1 MTPLQAKM
9 IKAMELRNLAKGTQ
23 DYYLLAVK
31 GIARFYN
38 QPPDTLTREMIEDY
52 LLYLK
57 NDKGNTGGSCG
68 CTVSGLRFFY
78 RYVAEKEIAFTFS
91 VGKRPTKLP
100 TVLNPEQIEKLI
112 NAANHNL
119 KHRLILMT
127 TYSAGLRISELAAL
141 KPEDIDSKRMLI
153 KVERGK
159 GGHQRYTVL
168 SSKLLK
174 ELRQYYKICRPRPY
188 LFPSTFK
195 GREGQPLT
203 NQAIQRI
210 YYEACK
216 KAGIKNGAG
225 PHTLRHS
232 FATHLLEAGYDI
244 RRIQVLLG
252 HRRLTTTMIYL
263 HVSRKTLSKI
273 PSPLDLFGS
282 QPTPTGDST
291 DDPHD

>member
-1 MTPLQAKM
+1 MTPLQKKM

-23 DYYLLAVK
+23 YYYRLAVK

-78 RYVAEKEIAFTFS
+78 RYVAEKEISFTFS

-100 TVLNPEQIEKLI
+100 TVLSPEQIEKLI
-112 NAANHNL
+112 NAAKNL

-127 TYSAGLRISELAAL
+127 TYSAGLRISEVAAL
-141 KPEDIDSKRMLI
+141 KPEHIDSKQMLI
-153 KVERGK
+153 KVEKGK
-159 GGHQRYTVL
+159 GGHQRYTCL

-174 ELRQYYKICRPRPY
+174 ELRHYYKICQPHPY
-188 LFPSTFK
+188 LFPSTYK
-195 GREGQPLT
+195 RRQGQPLSS
-203 NQAIQRI
+203 QALREI
-210 YYEACK
+210 YYKACK

-244 RRIQVLLG
+244 RRIQALLG
-252 HRRLTTTMIYL
+252 HRQVTTTMVYL

-273 PSPLDLFGS
+273 PSPLDLFDS
-282 QPTPTGDST
+282 QSSPKGDTT
-291 DDPHD
+291 DDPHH

>member
-1 MTPLQAKM
+1 MTPLQKKM

-23 DYYLLAVK
+23 YYYLLAVK

-57 NDKGNTGGSCG
+57 NDKGNTPGSCH
-68 CTVSGLRFFY
+68 CVVCGLRFFY
-78 RYVAEKEIAFTFS
+78 RHVAEKEVSFS
-91 VGKRPTKLP
+91 FSIGKKPTKLP
-100 TVLNPEQIEKLI
+100 RVLNPQQIDKLI
-112 NAANHNL
+112 NAPSNL
-119 KHRLILMT
+119 KHRLVLMT
-127 TYSAGLRISELAAL
+127 TYSAGLRISELAEL
-141 KPEDIDSKRMLI
+141 KPEHIDSKQMLI
-153 KVERGK
+153 KVETGN
-159 GGHQRYTVL
+159 GGHQRYTCL

-174 ELRQYYKICRPRPY
+174 ELRRYYRICRPRPY
-188 LFPSTFK
+188 LFPSSYK
-195 GREGQPLT
+195 DRLGLPLT
-203 NQAIQRI
+203 NRAIQSI
-210 YYEACK
+210 YYKACK

-244 RRIQVLLG
+244 RRIQALLG
-252 HRRLTTTMIYL
+252 HRQVTTTMIYL

-273 PSPLDLFGS
+273 PSPLDLFDS
-282 QPTPTGDST
+282 HSTPKGDTS

>member
-23 DYYLLAVK
+23 YYYRLAVS

-38 QPPDTLTREMIEDY
+38 QRPDTLTREMIEDY

-57 NDKGNTGGSCG
+57 NDKGNTAGSCG
-68 CTVSGLRFFY
+68 CTVSGLRFFF
-78 RYVAEKEIAFTFS
+78 RHVAGKEISFS
-91 VGKRPTKLP
+91 FSIGKKPTKLP
-100 TVLNPEQIEKLI
+100 RVLSPEQIDKLI
-112 NAANHNL
+112 NAPKNL

-127 TYSAGLRISELAAL
+127 TYSAGLRISELAEI
-141 KPEDIDSKRMLI
+141 KPEHIDSKQMLI

-159 GGHQRYTVL
+159 GGHQRHTCL
-168 SSKLLK
+168 SLKLLK

-188 LFPSTFK
+188 LFPSSYK
-195 GREGQPLT
+195 DRKGQPFT
-203 NQAIQRI
+203 NSAIQGI
-210 YYEACK
+210 YYKACK

-244 RRIQVLLG
+244 RHIQALLG
-252 HRRLTTTMIYL
+252 HRQVTTTMIYL

-273 PSPLDLFGS
+273 PSPLDLFDS
-282 QPTPTGDST
+282 QSTPKGDTT

>member
-23 DYYLLAVK
+23 YYYRLAVA
-31 GIARFYN
+31 GIARFYKRS
-38 QPPDTLTREMIEDY
+38 PDTLTREMIEDY

-57 NDKGNTGGSCG
+57 NDKGNTPGSCH
-68 CTVSGLRFFY
+68 CVVCGLRFFY
-78 RYVAEKEIAFTFS
+78 RHVAEKEVSFS
-91 VGKRPTKLP
+91 FSIGKKPTKLP
-100 TVLNPEQIEKLI
+100 RVLTPEQIDKLI
-112 NAANHNL
+112 NAPRNL
-119 KHRLILMT
+119 KHRLVLMT
-127 TYSAGLRISELAAL
+127 TYSAGLRIREMAQL
-141 KPEDIDSKRMLI
+141 KPEHIDSKQMLI

-159 GGHQRYTVL
+159 GGHQRYTCL

-174 ELRQYYKICRPRPY
+174 QLRQYYRICQPRPY

-195 GREGQPLT
+195 GRKGQPLT
-203 NQAIQRI
+203 NSAIQGI

-244 RRIQVLLG
+244 RHIQALLG
-252 HRRLTTTMIYL
+252 HRQVTTTMIYL
-263 HVSRKTLSKI
+263 HVSRRSLSKV
-273 PSPLDLFGS
+273 PSPLDLFDS
-282 QPTPTGDST
+282 QSSPKGDTS
-291 DDPHD
+291 DDPDH